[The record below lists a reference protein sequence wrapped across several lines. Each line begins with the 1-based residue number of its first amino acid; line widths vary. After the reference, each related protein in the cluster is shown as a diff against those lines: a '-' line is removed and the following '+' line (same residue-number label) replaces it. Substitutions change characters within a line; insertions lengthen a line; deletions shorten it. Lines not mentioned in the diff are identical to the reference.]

1 MDETKI
7 TGALPNMTVE
17 ITHGTADD
25 GSAEH
30 LTIHL
35 TATPNLQSALP
46 LFGGLLQLPLMMG
59 GGMMGPGMMGPG
71 MMGAGQ
77 SPFAFWAQ
85 VTQALMAP
93 WTNLAQ
99 ASPWTAL
106 LSGDIL
112 GKGKK

>member
-1 MDETKI
+1 MDETKL

-17 ITHGTADD
+17 ITHGTSDD

-46 LFGGLLQLPLMMG
+46 LFGGLLQLPF
-59 GGMMGPGMMGPG
+59 
-71 MMGAGQ
+71 MMGAAQ
-77 SPFAFWAQ
+77 SPFAAWTQ

-99 ASPWTAL
+99 LNPMARSNPWNAL
-106 LSGDIL
+106 LTDDFL
-112 GKGKK
+112 GKSKK

>member
-30 LTIHL
+30 LTIHIQ
-35 TATPNLQSALP
+35 AAPNLQSALP
-46 LFGGLLQLPLMMG
+46 LFGGLLQLPM
-59 GGMMGPGMMGPG
+59 
-71 MMGAGQ
+71 MMGASQ
-77 SPFAFWAQ
+77 SPFALWAQ
-85 VTQALMAP
+85 AAQSLMAP
-93 WTNLAQ
+93 WANLAQ
-99 ASPWTAL
+99 ANPWAAL
-106 LSGDIL
+106 LTGDNL